1 MQTRHLGKSRT
12 TRMNKAT
19 EKAPDRTEAQSSQ
32 KRHNSKQSTLRM
44 KPSGMGILEIR
55 HGSAIWF
62 SPLPCTGTRGVRSG
76 LVKETELAESKPS
89 RKISNVFLCL
99 ATISL
104 LHTVTQAGRMQ
115 EHLNCCETSL
125 FNLASECESNR
136 KVLTRMNEKKKEGHN
151 ESAL

>member
-1 MQTRHLGKSRT
+1 
-12 TRMNKAT
+12 
-19 EKAPDRTEAQSSQ
+19 
-32 KRHNSKQSTLRM
+32 
-44 KPSGMGILEIR
+44 MGILEIR

-62 SPLPCTGTRGVRSG
+62 SPLPCTGTRGVRSR
-76 LVKETELAESKPS
+76 LVKEIELAESKPS
-89 RKISNVFLCL
+89 RKTSSVFLCL

-125 FNLASECESNR
+125 FDLASECESNR
-136 KVLTRMNEKKKEGHN
+136 KVLTQMNEKKKEGHN